1 METLKRKNRPRRA
14 QNDESTTAQN
24 DLLAHATEAERT
36 LLEQTSDDLGHG
48 SRKRRIIARI
58 KQRV

>member
-1 METLKRKNRPRRA
+1 METLKRKNRTLRK
-14 QNDESTTAQN
+14 QNNEPETN
-24 DLLAHATEAERT
+24 RIDLLAHATEAERA

-48 SRKRRIIARI
+48 SRKWRIIARI